1 MSMIK
6 SKAEREKA
14 SMQGETIIIRCKG
27 SNTDKLCCNNPICKK
42 TGKRLT
48 IIRHNREIHIT
59 LFKGQSIEV
68 VCEKCGHK
76 TIITER

>member
-1 MSMIK
+1 MSTI
-6 SKAEREKA
+6 EREPEEQKA
-14 SMQGETIIIRCKG
+14 SIQGETITIRCKG
-27 SNTDKLCCNNPICKK
+27 SKSDKPYCNNPICKK
-42 TGKRLT
+42 NGKRLT